1 VRHPGGGLVT
11 SAQWIRVCTLLLAF
25 PNIAFVW
32 GFACHLCVQSRN
44 PLYGDVFRAASICYA
59 GVGVLIAGI
68 SWRQIEL
75 FQTPMRPGTVL
86 LLVGQALI
94 LVGMVG
100 QLKQLPRRR
109 W

>member
-1 VRHPGGGLVT
+1 VT

-32 GFACHLCVQSRN
+32 GFAWHLWVQSRN
-44 PLYGDVFRAASICYA
+44 PLYRDVFRPATVCYA

-75 FQTPMRPGTVL
+75 FQTPIRPGTVL

-94 LVGMVG
+94 LAGMVG